1 MALYRVNKPRHPQA
15 QFHVKKNDEVVVL
28 SGTQQGKRGK
38 VLEVLRFGCE
48 MTCAASAV
56 HHLSPSMPC
65 SAKRWTGERYECSL
79 VAQLKLE
86 DRIAFAEKLLFE
98 WRMAVRSNSTSSRA
112 ATD

>member
-1 MALYRVNKPRHPQA
+1 MPNNKSATRAFVEAFLANKDSIRPAH
-15 QFHVKKNDEVVVL
+15 VVVPI
-28 SGTQQGKRGK
+28 GEK

-56 HHLSPSMPC
+56 HHLPPSMPC

-98 WRMAVRSNSTSSRA
+98 WRMAVRSNSTASRA

>member
-1 MALYRVNKPRHPQA
+1 VEAFLANKDSIRPAH
-15 QFHVKKNDEVVVL
+15 VVVPI
-28 SGTQQGKRGK
+28 GEK

-56 HHLSPSMPC
+56 HHLPPSMPC

-86 DRIAFAEKLLFE
+86 DRIVFAEKLLFE

-112 ATD
+112 AAD

>member
-1 MALYRVNKPRHPQA
+1 
-15 QFHVKKNDEVVVL
+15 
-28 SGTQQGKRGK
+28 
-38 VLEVLRFGCE
+38 
-48 MTCAASAV
+48 
-56 HHLSPSMPC
+56 MPC

-112 ATD
+112 AAD

>member
-1 MALYRVNKPRHPQA
+1 MP
-15 QFHVKKNDEVVVL
+15 NDESATRAFVEAFLANKDSIRPAHVVVPI
-28 SGTQQGKRGK
+28 GEK

-56 HHLSPSMPC
+56 HHLPPSMPC

-112 ATD
+112 AAD